1 MQLHELKPTHK
12 SKTKKRIG
20 RGGKRGTYSGRGMKG
35 QKSRSGAKKKPGFE
49 GGKTPLWRQIA
60 KLKGFKSIHPK
71 KETVNVGQLNKK
83 FSDGDV
89 ITPKKLQKAG
99 LIDNIKTGVKILSDG
114 DLSKKLEIKD
124 CFVSKIAKEK
134 IEKAGG
140 KVSEKHAL
148 ESHRGLKVESEK

>member
-1 MQLHELKPTHK
+1 MQLHKLKPDHK

-35 QKSRSGAKKKPGFE
+35 QKSRSGTKKKPGFE

-60 KLKGFKSIHPK
+60 KQKGFKSIHPK

-83 FSDGDV
+83 FSDGDI
-89 ITPKKLQKAG
+89 ITPKKLQKVG
-99 LIDNIKTGVKILSDG
+99 LVDNIKIGVKILSNG
-114 DLSKKLEIKD
+114 DLDKRLEVRDIE
-124 CFVSKIAKEK
+124 VSKFAKEK

-140 KVSEKHAL
+140 VVKSKV
-148 ESHRGLKVESEK
+148 KVQKSKTQIKNQN